1 MSNQFF
7 IDDIVSYKNENGEE
21 KRGVIVHI
29 QHASYRGQLTSY
41 TIFSNDIIDGRQ
53 RSIKLC
59 AEQMKMIKESEGVGN
74 DDESEYES

>member
-1 MSNQFF
+1 MSNKFF

-21 KRGVIVHI
+21 KKGVIVHI

-41 TIFSNDIIDGRQ
+41 TIFSDDIIDGRR

-59 AEQMKMIKESEGVGN
+59 AKQMKMITESEWIGDDDDGN
-74 DDESEYES
+74 